1 MLYSQMS
8 RNPINLLLADDDEDD
23 CLFFKEALEDLSVDS
38 SLTTVNNGEQL
49 MRVLNARTENLPDI
63 IFLDLN
69 MPRKPGFEC
78 LREIKQDE
86 KLKSLTVIVYS
97 TSLEHDVVDL
107 LYENGAQHY
116 IRKPGDFAQLKK
128 VIFKAIKIA
137 GTTNPKKPPK
147 EKFIIQV

>member
-1 MLYSQMS
+1 MIRTPL
-8 RNPINLLLADDDEDD
+8 NVLLADDDEDD
-23 CLFFKEALEDLSVDS
+23 CLFFKVALEDLSVDS
-38 SLTTVNNGEQL
+38 CLTTVNNGEQL
-49 MRVLNARTENLPDI
+49 MRELNARTERLPDI

-86 KLKSLTVIVYS
+86 KLKCLTVIVYT
-97 TSLEHDVVDL
+97 TSLDRDVMDL

-116 IRKPGDFAQLKK
+116 IRKPGDFNQLKK
-128 VIFKAIKIA
+128 VISKAIKIA
-137 GTTNPKKPPK
+137 GTGNPPKPPK

>member
-1 MLYSQMS
+1 MTRTPL
-8 RNPINLLLADDDEDD
+8 NLLLADDDEDD
-23 CLFFKEALEDLSVDS
+23 CLFFKEALEDLAVES

-49 MRVLNARTENLPDI
+49 MRELNSRTERLPDI

-86 KLKSLTVIVYS
+86 KLKSLKVIVYS
-97 TSLEHDVVDL
+97 TSLETDVVDL

-116 IRKPGDFAQLKK
+116 IRKPGDFTLLKK
-128 VIFKAIKIA
+128 VISKAIKIA
-137 GTTNPKKPPK
+137 GTGNPTKPPK
-147 EKFIIQV
+147 EKFIIQA

>member
-1 MLYSQMS
+1 MIRTPL
-8 RNPINLLLADDDEDD
+8 NVLLADDDEDD
-23 CLFFKEALEDLSVDS
+23 CLIFKEALEELSVDS
-38 SLTTVNNGEQL
+38 CLTTVNNGEQL
-49 MRVLNARTENLPDI
+49 MRELNARTERLPDI

-69 MPRKPGFEC
+69 MPRKAGFEC

-86 KLKSLTVIVYS
+86 KLKFLTVIIYS
-97 TSLEHDVVDL
+97 TSFEPDVVDL

-116 IRKPGDFAQLKK
+116 IRKPGDYTQLKK

-137 GTTNPKKPPK
+137 GTGNPTKPPK

>member
-1 MLYSQMS
+1 MI
-8 RNPINLLLADDDEDD
+8 RNPLNLLLADDDEDD
-23 CLFFKEALEDLSVDS
+23 CLFFKEALEDLPVESF
-38 SLTTVNNGEQL
+38 LTTVNNGEQL
-49 MRVLNARTENLPDI
+49 MRELNARTERLPDI

-86 KLKSLTVIVYS
+86 KLKSLPVIVYS
-97 TSLEHDVVDL
+97 TSLETDVVDL

-116 IRKPGDFAQLKK
+116 IRKPGDFTLLKK
-128 VIFKAIKIA
+128 VIFKAIKTA
-137 GTTNPKKPPK
+137 VTGNPTKPPK

>member
-1 MLYSQMS
+1 MIETPL
-8 RNPINLLLADDDEDD
+8 NVLLADDDEDD
-23 CLFFKEALEDLSVDS
+23 CLIFKEALEDLSVDS
-38 SLTTVNNGEQL
+38 CLTTVNNGEQL
-49 MRVLNARTENLPDI
+49 MRELNARTERLPDI

-69 MPRKPGFEC
+69 MPRKAGFEC

-86 KLKSLTVIVYS
+86 KLKFLTVIIYS
-97 TSLEHDVVDL
+97 TSFERDVVDL

-116 IRKPGDFAQLKK
+116 IRKPGDYSQLKK

-137 GTTNPKKPPK
+137 GTGNSTKPPK